1 MADKNN
7 PPQRPV
13 PEAARNAGEGSPF
26 SMPLDK
32 GMDIMA
38 APVPKKGGAES
49 APSGMLEEAK
59 QAAKGAPQEAAPS
72 AKASQGMVVYY
83 RGPRLWTMIAA
94 MFLFPFLFNLGSELY
109 LLIRAAIVGQ
119 MGGLRSAATPLSRTS
134 AGKSDADKMI
144 DSLALVIANQEKLLR
159 DAGQRV
165 VIIHP
170 GYAGSFSY
178 DAEKAKVKELAAVDL
193 DDPVAGS
200 DKFGKIKSAE
210 VLSAVIESLD
220 RILLNAAQNNISEF
234 RVKNA
239 MEAKRQSLM
248 RLQEL
253 R

>member
-7 PPQRPV
+7 APPRPA
-13 PEAARNAGEGSPF
+13 PEAARNTGEISPF
-26 SMPLDK
+26 SIPLEK
-32 GMDIMA
+32 GTDIMA
-38 APVPKKGGAES
+38 EPAPKKMAGEAGPAVMS
-49 APSGMLEEAK
+49 EEPK
-59 QAAKGAPQEAAPS
+59 RAAKDAPEEAAPS
-72 AKASQGMVVYY
+72 RGAQGVVVYY

-94 MFLFPFLFNLGSELY
+94 MFMFPFFFSFGSELY
-109 LLIRAAIVGQ
+109 LLIRAAVVGQ
-119 MGGLRSAATPLSRTS
+119 MGGLRSAATPRSP
-134 AGKSDADKMI
+134 APPGKNDADKMI
-144 DSLALVIANQEKLLR
+144 DSLAVVIANQEKLLR
-159 DAGQRV
+159 DNGQRV
-165 VIIHP
+165 VIIHA

-178 DAEKAKVKELAAVDL
+178 DAEKAKVKELAAIDL

-234 RVKNA
+234 RVKNV
-239 MEAKRQSLM
+239 MEAKKQSLI